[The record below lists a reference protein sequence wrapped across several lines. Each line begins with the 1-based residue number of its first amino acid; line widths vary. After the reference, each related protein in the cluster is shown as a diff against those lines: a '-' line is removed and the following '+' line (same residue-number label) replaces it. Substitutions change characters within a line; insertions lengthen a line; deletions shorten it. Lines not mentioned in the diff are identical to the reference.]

1 MRLKAAS
8 ILDQVVAAN
17 PNNAE
22 AVLLMGE
29 ANLRTGNAQQVVASM
44 LELKKKQPNLV
55 AAQLLL
61 AQAYQSLGRVDDA
74 AAVFRE
80 QIKLSPGDPQPHLLL
95 GLMLRQQN
103 KIEEARQAFE
113 NAQRLA
119 PANLLAITQLIDLDI
134 ADGRFDAAL
143 QRAQAE
149 LERAPQWR
157 TSWKERFMPP
167 KASGTALKLPFS
179 KRSNWTRIFGRLQLL
194 ISTYVASNKLPQAIN
209 QVESLL
215 SKSPDNLRALMVSA
229 SLYERINEFAKA
241 QAAYEK
247 LLSIKPDFPP
257 VLNNLAYLYAER
269 LGELDK
275 AYDLA
280 QRARALQPGDAAI
293 ADTLG
298 WILYKRGDYKQA
310 LALLQESAQNLPNNP
325 EIQFHLGMANYMM
338 GRTEE
343 AQTAFRQA
351 VATAGDF
358 PGREEAK
365 RQLSLLEQG
374 GGKGAQL
381 PTTDTSATLR
391 RQSDDP
397 LAYIRLGESYE
408 RQGAFAEAEAAYEKA
423 IKLNPQLLSA
433 TVKLAQLYAGPVKDA
448 GKALQFAQKAREL
461 APNDPKIIGILGR
474 AAYQTGNFPW
484 AYSLLQESAHQLTN
498 DPKVL
503 SDLAWAA
510 YSLGKVSEAREA
522 MQRVLSTASDSSQ
535 SSDANLF
542 LEMVALTERGSKS
555 CRNATADR
563 ASPQSE
569 SGLRPRADGSG
580 CDPRPTWRIRGRSRR
595 LLRLPAPLPGFRPC
609 AKTPGIVVRR
619 RPRKARP
626 SIRLSHEG
634 SQGLTG

>member
-1 MRLKAAS
+1 MPIS
-8 ILDQVVAAN
+8 TPSDW
-17 PNNAE
+17 
-22 AVLLMGE
+22 
-29 ANLRTGNAQQVVASM
+29 ANLT
-44 LELKKKQPNLV
+44 
-55 AAQLLL
+55 
-61 AQAYQSLGRVDDA
+61 
-74 AAVFRE
+74 
-80 QIKLSPGDPQPHLLL
+80 
-95 GLMLRQQN
+95 
-103 KIEEARQAFE
+103 
-113 NAQRLA
+113 
-119 PANLLAITQLIDLDI
+119 
-134 ADGRFDAAL
+134 
-143 QRAQAE
+143 
-149 LERAPQWR
+149 
-157 TSWKERFMPP
+157 
-167 KASGTALKLPFS
+167 
-179 KRSNWTRIFGRLQLL
+179 
-194 ISTYVASNKLPQAIN
+194 
-209 QVESLL
+209 
-215 SKSPDNLRALMVSA
+215 
-229 SLYERINEFAKA
+229 
-241 QAAYEK
+241 
-247 LLSIKPDFPP
+247 KPTT
-257 VLNNLAYLYAER
+257 
-269 LGELDK
+269 
-275 AYDLA
+275 LA

-338 GRTEE
+338 GRTDE

-365 RQLSLLEQG
+365 RRLSLLEQG

-381 PTTDTSATLR
+381 PTTETSATLR

-397 LAYIRLGESYE
+397 LAHIRLGESYE

-433 TVKLAQLYAGPVKDA
+433 TVKLAQLYAGPVKDD
-448 GKALQFAQKAREL
+448 GKALQFARKAREL

-474 AAYQTGNFPW
+474 AAYQTGNFTW
-484 AYSLLQESAHQLTN
+484 AYSLLQESARQLTN

-542 LEMVALTERGSKS
+542 LEMVALTGEGANPVATQQRIEQVLKANPDYVPALMAQAAILVQRGESE
-555 CRNATADR
+555 AAADVY
-563 ASPQSE
+563 S
-569 SGLRPRADGSG
+569 D
-580 CDPRPTWRIRGRSRR
+580 
-595 LLRLPAPLPGFRPC
+595 LPAPLPGFRPR
-609 AKTPGIVVRR
+609 AETPGIVVRG

>member
-1 MRLKAAS
+1 M
-8 ILDQVVAAN
+8 
-17 PNNAE
+17 
-22 AVLLMGE
+22 
-29 ANLRTGNAQQVVASM
+29 
-44 LELKKKQPNLV
+44 
-55 AAQLLL
+55 
-61 AQAYQSLGRVDDA
+61 DDA

-80 QIKLSPGDPQPHLLL
+80 QIKLFPGDPQPHLLL
-95 GLMLRQQN
+95 GLILRQQN

-119 PANLLAITQLIDLDI
+119 PGNLLAVTQLIDLDI
-134 ADGRFDAAL
+134 AGGRFDAAL

-149 LERAPQWR
+149 LERAPQSAHFLEGKVYAAQGQWDR
-157 TSWKERFMPP
+157 AE
-167 KASGTALKLPFS
+167 ASLLKTLELDPNYLS
-179 KRSNWTRIFGRLQLL
+179 AYELL

-229 SLYERINEFAKA
+229 LLYERINELAKA

-247 LLSIKPDFPP
+247 LLSIKPDSPP
-257 VLNNLAYLYAER
+257 ILNNLAYLYAER

-310 LALLQESAQNLPNNP
+310 LALLQESAKNLPNNP

-365 RQLSLLEQG
+365 HQLSRLEQD

-381 PTTDTSATLR
+381 SSSEPNATLKE
-391 RQSDDP
+391 QSDDP

-423 IKLNPQLLSA
+423 RKLNPQLVSA
-433 TVKLAQLYAGPVKDA
+433 TAKLAQLYAGPMKNA

-474 AAYQTGNFPW
+474 VAYQTGNFPW

-542 LEMVALTERGSKS
+542 LEMVALTDEGA
-555 CRNATADR
+555 NPVAAQPADR

-569 SGLRPRADGSG
+569 SGLRPCANGSG
-580 CDPRPTWRIRGRSRR
+580 SDPRPTWRTRSRSR
-595 LLRLPAPLPGFRPC
+595 CLFRLPAPLPGFRPC
-609 AKTPGIVVRR
+609 AKTPGNVVRG

-626 SIRLSHEG
+626 SIRLSDEG
-634 SQGLTG
+634 SQGLTRRFRARSNPCRTQLPKEAIHLRAPVAARKRQERTA